1 MIEHAKRTSL
11 IIVLALFACLAR
23 SAATSAPAYSADGLY
38 NLANSY
44 AREGK
49 PGMAVLNYERA
60 RLLAPN
66 DPDIEANLRF
76 VRTAS
81 HVPVEPIHG
90 FQRAAQFLN
99 PAALAWT
106 GVVGVLLAGTACI
119 AGRLSSRRRWLR
131 RMTLVFGTALV
142 ILTASN
148 GVILWPLLHEAVVVT
163 NSAPARVSP
172 VPMGDQ
178 LFTLPEAETVRM
190 TAEHEGFVLIHT
202 RTGQAGWVSRSNVV
216 PVLPR

>member
-1 MIEHAKRTSL
+1 MIEHAKFAA
-11 IIVLALFACLAR
+11 IIVVLALTGCLAR
-23 SAATSAPAYSADGLY
+23 AATTSEGYSADGLY

-76 VRTAS
+76 VRNAS

-90 FQRAAQFLN
+90 FQRVALVLS
-99 PAALAWT
+99 PAALSWT
-106 GVVGVLLAGTACI
+106 GVLGVVLAGIACI
-119 AGRLSSRRRWLR
+119 AGRVSARRRWLR
-131 RMTLVFGTALV
+131 RTSLIFGIALV
-142 ILTASN
+142 ILTACN

-163 NSAPARVSP
+163 NAAPARVSP

-190 TAEHEGFVLIHT
+190 TAEHEGFVLIRT
-202 RTGQAGWVSRSNVV
+202 PTGQAGWVSRANIV